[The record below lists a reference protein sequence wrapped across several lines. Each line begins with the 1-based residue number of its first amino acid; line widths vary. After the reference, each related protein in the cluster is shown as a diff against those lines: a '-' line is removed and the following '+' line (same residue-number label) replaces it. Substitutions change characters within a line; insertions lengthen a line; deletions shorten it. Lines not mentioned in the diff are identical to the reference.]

1 MLCIL
6 YMKVG
11 FSEKVHMFLFKKEL
25 VCYKNIWYTGRGFT
39 SLNFYVAYP
48 SC

>member
-25 VCYKNIWYTGRGFT
+25 ACYKNIWYTGRGFT